1 MTLTDINI
9 SITCSLKCI
18 IAFTAKL
25 MPSFTAYYTMA
36 EPREGFKIQRTFPF
50 PSASK
55 KWDSL
60 CCIHPPPNPHQPA
73 IKSYVTKYI
82 VSLQPSPNKPILTQ
96 QFSLFVFYRLLLFR
110 GQCHLVKLHR
120 YMVRFLNSGS
130 NHLFSNI
137 T

>member
-50 PSASK
+50 PSASNK
-55 KWDSL
+55 RYALACCTCKSTSYLFKDMQKVGFIMLHPSTSQSASASHKIL
-60 CCIHPPPNPHQPA
+60 CH
-73 IKSYVTKYI
+73 
-82 VSLQPSPNKPILTQ
+82 
-96 QFSLFVFYRLLLFR
+96 
-110 GQCHLVKLHR
+110 
-120 YMVRFLNSGS
+120 
-130 NHLFSNI
+130 
-137 T
+137 